1 MRLSGGLTIDTG
13 MRLKNV
19 LTKAT
24 SANLLSVQGLLAN
37 RVDDSCEFC
46 WGFVGDCRLFP
57 MVRGRGLAV
66 IPAVLWFLAPL
77 AQGQTLKL
85 SATLTIEKS
94 DDKTKTNEQIQQL
107 LSHAK
112 QMKYEGNV
120 QRFLE
125 NMVVQMHKVIET
137 AKVVEE
143 KKSTEI
149 PKDFTPPKYRVKAMP
164 KLNAKKITVKKMTAA
179 DLAKRLEEGKDFNF
193 KEPMLIT
200 NATGLFSPGAWDE
213 VRRYWTATRL
223 MEDSHLEKEFRVE
236 YWPQDKARARPL
248 GWGLALVRSKLQ
260 I

>member
-1 MRLSGGLTIDTG
+1 MVRL
-13 MRLKNV
+13 M
-19 LTKAT
+19 
-24 SANLLSVQGLLAN
+24 GLLAAILP
-37 RVDDSCEFC
+37 V
-46 WGFVGDCRLFP
+46 
-57 MVRGRGLAV
+57 
-66 IPAVLWFLAPL
+66 WFLAPV

-94 DDKTKTNEQIQQL
+94 DDKAKTNEQIQQL

-112 QMKYEGNV
+112 HMKYEGNV

-125 NMVVQMHKVIET
+125 NMVNQVQKVIET

-143 KKSTEI
+143 KKSTEV

-179 DLAKRLEEGKDFNF
+179 DLAKRLEEGKDLNF

-200 NATGLFSPGAWDE
+200 NATTLFSPGAWDE
-213 VRRYWTATRL
+213 VKRHWTAQRL
-223 MEDSHLEKEFRVE
+223 MEDPHLEKEFRVE
-236 YWPQDKARARPL
+236 YWPQDKARARQGQCHEIIL
-248 GWGLALVRSKLQ
+248 SITWNSASIQKYK

>member
-1 MRLSGGLTIDTG
+1 
-13 MRLKNV
+13 
-19 LTKAT
+19 
-24 SANLLSVQGLLAN
+24 
-37 RVDDSCEFC
+37 
-46 WGFVGDCRLFP
+46 
-57 MVRGRGLAV
+57 MVRCRALAV
-66 IPAVLWFLAPL
+66 IPAVLWFLAPP

-94 DDKTKTNEQIQQL
+94 DDKAKTNEQIQQL

-125 NMVVQMHKVIET
+125 NMVVQMQKVIET

-200 NATGLFSPGAWDE
+200 NATTLFSPGAWDE

-236 YWPQDKARARPL
+236 YWPQDKARARR
-248 GWGLALVRSKLQ
+248 G
-260 I
+260 